1 MTVIQANVERVAPL
15 PRHCPEREPRAL
27 DTIVYEGGGV
37 TLGRF
42 RCDRSH
48 PSFRD
53 TGPIREA
60 VVVFPR
66 TSVWIRHEGSRKFV
80 ADPNVITI
88 YDRGQR
94 YERFP
99 IADAGDRCDWIA
111 LSDPLAREVAGSHA
125 PAAAESPERP
135 FKFERAPGNARLSA
149 RQRILGER
157 AANGRATA
165 LEIEEEGM
173 SIVSAVLALAH
184 ARDREAPRR
193 ARAAARRRDLAE
205 AARAELARSPFENRS
220 VRDIARALGTSPFH
234 LCRVFREETGQTMHA
249 YRVGIR
255 LRHVMDEIGTRNLS
269 AVAHAAG
276 FASHS
281 HLVGVCR
288 REVGVTPSE
297 LRECILG
304 GNRGR
309 RV

>member
-1 MTVIQANVERVAPL
+1 MTVLQTSNERAATL
-15 PRHCPEREPRAL
+15 PRYCSDREPRAL
-27 DTIVYEGGGV
+27 DTIVYAGGGV
-37 TLGRF
+37 TFGRF

-53 TGPIREA
+53 TGPIRDA

-66 TSVWIRHEGSRKFV
+66 TSVWIRHEGSEPFV
-80 ADPNVITI
+80 ADPNVVTI

-99 IADAGDRCDWIA
+99 IAEAGDRCDWIA
-111 LSDPLAREVAGSHA
+111 LSDQLAREVAGSHA

-135 FKFERAPGNARLSA
+135 FKFERAPGSARLSA

-157 AANGRATA
+157 AASGRATA
-165 LEIEEEGM
+165 LEVEEEGL

-184 ARDREAPRR
+184 ARARETPPRR
-193 ARAAARRRDLAE
+193 ARAAARRRELAE
-205 AARAELARSPFENRS
+205 AARAELARWPLENRS
-220 VRDIARALGTSPFH
+220 LRDIARALGASPFH
-234 LCRVFREETGQTMHA
+234 LCRVFRDETGQTMHA

-255 LRHVMDEIGTRNLS
+255 LRHVMDELGTRNLS

-288 REVGVTPSE
+288 REIGMTPSE
-297 LRECILG
+297 LRTRIQCG
-304 GNRGR
+304 DANR
-309 RV
+309 

>member
-1 MTVIQANVERVAPL
+1 MTVMQANTERAAPL
-15 PRHCPEREPRAL
+15 PRHCPEREPRVF

-53 TGPIREA
+53 TGPIRDA

-99 IADAGDRCDWIA
+99 IADAGDHCDWIA
-111 LSDPLAREVAGSHA
+111 LSDDLARDVAGSHA
-125 PAAAESPERP
+125 PAAAESAERP
-135 FKFERAPGNARLSA
+135 FKFERAPGSTRLSA

-157 AANGRATA
+157 AANARATA
-165 LEIEEEGM
+165 LEVEEEGL

-184 ARDREAPRR
+184 ARERAATPRR

-205 AARAELARSPFENRS
+205 AARAELARSPYENRS
-220 VRDIARALGTSPFH
+220 LRDIARALGTSPFH
-234 LCRVFREETGQTMHA
+234 LCRVFREETGRTMHE

-281 HLVGVCR
+281 HLVGVLR
-288 REVGVTPSE
+288 REIGMTPSE
-297 LRECILG
+297 LRERIVG
-304 GNRGR
+304 ANR
-309 RV
+309 